1 MSNQPLRET
10 AAYRLW
16 HRKYQV
22 RIPRSL
28 MYGPEYVNKVG
39 IHVTG
44 DYNVDS
50 AGVNELMT
58 MWQTGAGLALL
69 YRDGADIESP
79 NTFVHK
85 ADKVPLYEDIQRHL
99 LDWRTFAYSGIHP
112 DSAPPIS
119 DFRMLEAVAIAI
131 HYDVQKMRPT
141 VQSSSALQEAI
152 MGLNRRR
159 NLGVVDAL
167 NRKKVEE
174 EGQIKPY
181 VSIVDDLEE
190 YLLGD

>member
-1 MSNQPLRET
+1 MSNQPLRDT

-28 MYGPEYVNKVG
+28 MYSAQYISKVG
-39 IHVTG
+39 THVSG
-44 DYNVDS
+44 DYAVDS

-69 YRDGADIESP
+69 YRDGADLESP
-79 NTFVHK
+79 NTFVNK
-85 ADKVPLYEDIQRHL
+85 ADKIPLYEDIQRHL

-131 HYDVQKMRPT
+131 HYDVQKQRPT
-141 VQSSSALQEAI
+141 VQSSSAMKEAI
-152 MGLNRRR
+152 MGMNRLR
-159 NLGVVDAL
+159 NPGVVNAL
-167 NRKKVEE
+167 LRKASED

-181 VSIVDDLEE
+181 LSIVDDLEE